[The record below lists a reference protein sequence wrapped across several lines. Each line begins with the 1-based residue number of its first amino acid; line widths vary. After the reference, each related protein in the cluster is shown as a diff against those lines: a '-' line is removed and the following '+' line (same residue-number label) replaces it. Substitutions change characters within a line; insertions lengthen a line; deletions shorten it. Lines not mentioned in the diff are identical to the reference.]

1 MGILDNGFNVDIGK
15 YMPDTSGLG
24 SSLLTVL
31 FWVIVLASL
40 GVFAYFFWDNRR
52 YKYKIEIYENTG
64 GTRYVQSGTDRAR
77 VQKIG
82 DQGEEILVLKKR
94 KKIVTSYNR
103 KMGNNLIWFAVGQD
117 GYWYNVTLGDLDS
130 KQGMLDIEPIDRD
143 MRYAHTAIRKN
154 YNERYNKQK
163 FMDKYGS
170 MIIVAIFLL
179 IVVIAIGFYV
189 NKLSETAETFTQASK
204 DFREVAEIN
213 KGVLSSLDNIYSTSG
228 IKRAT

>member
-1 MGILDNGFNVDIGK
+1 MGILEGDFSSVIPKISGFG
-15 YMPDTSGLG
+15 SGLG
-24 SSLLTVL
+24 GSLTTVIIGIV
-31 FWVIVLASL
+31 VIATIAI
-40 GVFAYFFWDNRR
+40 FAYIYWDNKR
-52 YKYKIEIYENTG
+52 YKYKIEIYENLG
-64 GTRYVQSGTDRAR
+64 GTRYVKTGTDTAR

-82 DQGEEILVLKKR
+82 DQGEELLVLKKR

-170 MIIVAIFLL
+170 MIIIAIFLL
-179 IVVIAIGFYV
+179 IVVIAIGYYV
-189 NKLSETAETFTQASK
+189 NKLSETAVAFTSASK
-204 DFREVAEIN
+204 DFAQIAELN
-213 KGVLSSLDNIYSTSG
+213 RGVLSSLDKVCSSSG
-228 IKRAT
+228 IRPT